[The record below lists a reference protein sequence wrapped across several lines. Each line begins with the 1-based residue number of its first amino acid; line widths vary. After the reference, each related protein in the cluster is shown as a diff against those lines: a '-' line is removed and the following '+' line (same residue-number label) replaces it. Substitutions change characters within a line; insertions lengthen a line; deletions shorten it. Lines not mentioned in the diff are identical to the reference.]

1 MVWRDLTEALVS
13 RKSLRNIAFAA
24 AVCLAAAGA
33 VTAQQVWAASASS
46 GQRGGHHFNVRDF
59 GAVGDGTTNDAPAVD
74 RAIAA
79 ASASGSG
86 TVDFPAGTYLAG
98 SSIHMLSNVTLSLVA
113 GATLVG
119 APSGYDPPEPNPN
132 DQYQDFGHSH
142 FHDAMIWGDGLHNI
156 GFVGAGVID
165 GGGNLIVGD
174 PATGQADKIISLT
187 RCDGLTVGN
196 GLTLRRGGHF
206 AMLVNDC
213 NHVYSDHLTID
224 TATNRDGWNVISTRN
239 VVITNITVS
248 SNDDALAFKSD
259 WALGQTL
266 PNGNVVVRNAHLSAV
281 CCNALM
287 FGSET
292 CGDFTD
298 YSFNDITITH
308 AGKSGLGMTSNDG
321 AHISNVRYNNV
332 TMSGTDSPLME
343 KVGARLRC
351 GTHPPIGGISDIHY
365 SHVTGTAAG
374 AFSPTLWGQPGHQIS
389 NVTFDDVNLALPG
402 GRPAVDPNAVPDD
415 TRDYNPRSLG
425 VRPSYG
431 FYVHEASGIRF
442 EDTTLRLDADDARP
456 AFIANTASGIEL
468 DDVSVQRG
476 TGSPFDVGFQ
486 SVSGFCVRDTSLV
499 GYGRVR
505 LSAATSTPSCSPKP
519 DDFALSPVPA
529 AQTVAAGSATTFTV
543 HTKALSGRPAP
554 ITLRATGLRTG
565 MTATFSPATVQ
576 PGQDATMT
584 VSTTAAARNGSYPLT
599 VVGTDAGATEYAGV
613 AVTVTGGVDLAIGNL
628 SVADAANAAL
638 WSVQPSLQAGV
649 AVNSDAPAILFTT
662 VPVEVRGAP
671 WIRTPNASRT
681 STADPL
687 VSFTVNVDATV
698 AVAVDIRV
706 GRRPWMDASWVDTRV
721 QLVDLDGTTY
731 RYFEVYEKGFTA
743 GTVTLGP
750 EADTAAAGAMYAVAV
765 L

>member
-1 MVWRDLTEALVS
+1 VS
-13 RKSLRNIAFAA
+13 RNSLRNMAFLA
-24 AVCLAAAGA
+24 AVCLAGLGA
-33 VTAQQVWAASASS
+33 VTAQQAWAAGASNDHRS
-46 GQRGGHHFNVRDF
+46 THHFNVRDF
-59 GAVGDGTTNDAPAVD
+59 GATGDGTTNDAPAVD
-74 RAIAA
+74 RAIVT
-79 ASASGSG
+79 ASASGAG

-98 SSIHMLSNVTLSLVA
+98 SSIHMLSNVTLSLAA

-119 APSGYDPPEPNPN
+119 APSGYDVPEANPN

-142 FHDAMIWGDGLHNI
+142 FHDAMIWGDSLHNI

-165 GGGNLIVGD
+165 GGGNLIVND
-174 PATGQADKIISLT
+174 PAPGQADKIISLT

-206 AMLVNDC
+206 AMLINDC
-213 NHVYSDHLTID
+213 DHVYSDHLTID
-224 TATNRDGWNVISTRN
+224 TATNRDGWNVISTRD

-266 PNGNVVVRNAHLSAV
+266 PNGNVVVRGAHLSAV

-292 CGDFTD
+292 CGDFSN
-298 YSFNDITITH
+298 YSFTDITITH

-321 AHISNVRYNNV
+321 AHISNVRYDHV

-365 SHVTGTAAG
+365 SHITGTAAG
-374 AFSPTLWGQPGHQIS
+374 AFTPTLWGQPGHQIS
-389 NVTFDDVNLALPG
+389 GVTFEDVNLALPG
-402 GRPAVDPNAVPDD
+402 GHAAVDPNAVPND

-431 FYVHEASGIRF
+431 FYLHEANGIRF
-442 EDTTLRLDADDARP
+442 EDTTLKLDADDARP
-456 AFIANTASGIEL
+456 AFIANSASAVTL
-468 DDVSVQRG
+468 DGVTVQRG

-499 GYGRVR
+499 GQGRVR
-505 LSAATSTPSCSPKP
+505 LSAATSTPSCTPKP
-519 DDFALSPVPA
+519 DDFSLSPVPA
-529 AQTVAAGSATTFTV
+529 AQTVAAGSSTTFTV
-543 HTKALSGRPAP
+543 HTAVLSGRPAP
-554 ITLRATGLRTG
+554 VTLHATGLRTG
-565 MTATFSPATVQ
+565 MTATFSPATVE
-576 PGQDATMT
+576 PGQDATLT
-584 VSTTAAARNGSYPLT
+584 VSATPDARNGSYPLT

-613 AVTVTGGVDLAIGNL
+613 TVTVTGGVDLAIGNL
-628 SVADAANAAL
+628 SVADTANAAQ
-638 WSVQPSLQAGV
+638 WSVQPSLQAGI
-649 AVNSDAPAILFTT
+649 AVNSDAPPLLTT

-671 WIRTPNASRT
+671 WIRTPNASRA
-681 STADPL
+681 STVDPL

-698 AVAVDIRV
+698 AVAVDTRV
-706 GRRPWMDASWVDTRV
+706 GRRPWMDPSWVDTQV
-721 QLVDLDGTTY
+721 QLVSLDGTTY
-731 RYFEVYEKGFTA
+731 RYFEVFSKAFPA

-750 EADTAAAGAMYAVAV
+750 EGDAAGLGAMYAVAV